1 MLLYQPHTGS
11 LFPDWNPF
19 EPVGRIL
26 SSVGLTEDEVSLF
39 EAPFIKFRQ
48 QESGV
53 PLRLPE
59 NIRTSE
65 DWFRLL
71 FRAVVPT
78 IKETTDEDGNIFEQ
92 YGEPSQGY
100 LGQLNLDEVGKD
112 FLCLIYH
119 RQRILDLMREGGLS
133 LVLSDLFKGREDE
146 PRQNNN
152 LNNSLIPVE
161 ALTDVLTLNGA
172 EFPTDRTDGPMT
184 ILSDP
189 PVRHLT
195 LRDVPSFSSML
206 RDTTNLSRFIRNLSS
221 CLQDGGRWE
230 DLIQISFTDF
240 NLSDR
245 FSLLRDRR
253 SLRWT
258 GLFGRGIAMSRE
270 FCLWDIC
277 RSDRLPSIRQISDG
291 LGIPYPEL
299 LRIVHFGQNNS
310 ERRFH
315 RFPELELLIDGFS
328 DRLIQMFLRDLE
340 SIDNNLKA

>member
-26 SSVGLTEDEVSLF
+26 SSVGLTENEVSLF
-39 EAPFIKFRQ
+39 EAPFIEFRQ

-59 NIRTSE
+59 NIRSSE

-71 FRAVVPT
+71 FREGAPT
-78 IKETTDEDGNIFEQ
+78 IKETTDEDGNIIKE
-92 YGEPSQGY
+92 YGDPNQGY
-100 LGQLNLDEVGKD
+100 FRQVNLDEVGKD
-112 FLCLIYH
+112 FLSLIYY
-119 RQRILDLMREGGLS
+119 RQRILDLMREGGLR
-133 LVLSDLFKGREDE
+133 LVLSDLFKARDDE
-146 PRQNNN
+146 PQEYVN

-189 PVRHLT
+189 PLRHLT

-206 RDTTNLSRFIRNLSS
+206 RDSTNLSRYIRNLSS
-221 CLQDGGRWE
+221 CLQDGGRWG
-230 DLIQISFTDF
+230 DLTQISFTDF

-245 FSLLRDRR
+245 LSLLRDRR

-270 FCLWDIC
+270 FCLWDIH
-277 RSDRLPSIRQISDG
+277 RDDRLPSIRQISDG
-291 LGIPYPEL
+291 LGIPYLEL
-299 LRIVHFGQNNS
+299 LRIVHFGQTNS
-310 ERRFH
+310 ETRIH
-315 RFPELELLIDGFS
+315 RFSGLEFLRDGFS

-340 SIDNNLKA
+340 SIDNKLKA